1 MGAGHDFRS
10 EVVEGPVHLVPFGFH
25 MEAVLVLVDA
35 QAIEEGL
42 EQIPAYLVRSIAVE
56 GNRVTQ

>member
-35 QAIEEGL
+35 QAIEEGFK
-42 EQIPAYLVRSIAVE
+42 QVPAY
-56 GNRVTQ
+56 